1 MKNLTGK
8 RSRYSLIVLA
18 VSMALRE
25 FLNIDLP
32 EEEIGGLIDT
42 ALVMI
47 EGISAFATLLFG
59 LLKAERIEAS
69 SNGTLKGM

>member
-1 MKNLTGK
+1 MKKLTGK

-25 FLNIDLP
+25 FLNIDVP
-32 EEEIGGLIDT
+32 EEEIGGLVDK

-47 EGISAFATLLFG
+47 EGVSAFATLLFG
-59 LLKAERIEAS
+59 LLKAERIEAANGS
-69 SNGTLKGM
+69 SLRGL